1 MGSTLLKVENLNVT
15 YGHVCAVNHINFHV
29 DEGQIVSLIG
39 SNGAGKTSTLMAI
52 SNMAPVKDGTI
63 TYKGDNITGIKP
75 HLIPKMGICH
85 IPEGRLI
92 FPKLS
97 VRDNLISGTIAD
109 PNITKEMQKERFE
122 EMYSLFPILAQRRNQ
137 AAGTLSGGEQQMLAI
152 GRALVTNPKLLIMD
166 EPSEGLAPVIV
177 DQLIDFCRKLKQ
189 TDMALVLVEQNL
201 TFART
206 VSENVNV
213 MLTGKFV
220 YQDSFEKL
228 MADHELTHQLI
239 GVG

>member
-1 MGSTLLKVENLNVT
+1 MGTLLKVENLNVT

-63 TYKGDNITGIKP
+63 TYKGDDITGVKP

-122 EMYSLFPILAQRRNQ
+122 EMYSLFPILSQRRNQ

-152 GRALVTNPKLLIMD
+152 ARGLMSNPNLVMMD
-166 EPSEGLAPVIV
+166 EPSLGIAPIIV
-177 DQLIDFCRKLKQ
+177 EEIFKLILKIRD
-189 TDMALVLVEQNL
+189 TGKTILLIEQNASAAL
-201 TFART
+201 SIADYAY
-206 VSENVNV
+206 VLELGNIVLEGS
-213 MLTGKFV
+213 GK
-220 YQDSFEKL
+220 
-228 MADHELTHQLI
+228 ELLQNPDVKKAYLGI
-239 GVG
+239 

>member
-15 YGHVCAVNHINFHV
+15 YGHVCAGNHINFHV

-122 EMYSLFPILAQRRNQ
+122 EMYSLFPILAQRRGQ
-137 AAGTLSGGEQQMLAI
+137 VAGTLSGGEQQMLAI
-152 GRALVTNPKLLIMD
+152 ARGLMSNPNLVMMD
-166 EPSEGLAPVIV
+166 EPSLGIAPIIV
-177 DQLIDFCRKLKQ
+177 EEIFKLILKIRESGK
-189 TDMALVLVEQNL
+189 TILLIEQNANAAL
-201 TFART
+201 SISDYAY
-206 VSENVNV
+206 VLELGNIVLEGPGSELLQNPDVKKAY
-213 MLTGKFV
+213 LG
-220 YQDSFEKL
+220 
-228 MADHELTHQLI
+228 I
-239 GVG
+239 

>member
-1 MGSTLLKVENLNVT
+1 
-15 YGHVCAVNHINFHV
+15 
-29 DEGQIVSLIG
+29 
-39 SNGAGKTSTLMAI
+39 MAI

-63 TYKGDNITGIKP
+63 TYKGDDITGVKP

-122 EMYSLFPILAQRRNQ
+122 EMYSLFPILSQRRNQ

-152 GRALVTNPKLLIMD
+152 ARGLMSNPNLVMMD
-166 EPSEGLAPVIV
+166 EPSLGIAPIIV
-177 DQLIDFCRKLKQ
+177 EEIFKLILKIRD
-189 TDMALVLVEQNL
+189 TGKTILLIEQNASAAL
-201 TFART
+201 SIADYAY
-206 VSENVNV
+206 VLELGNIV
-213 MLTGKFV
+213 LEGPGK
-220 YQDSFEKL
+220 
-228 MADHELTHQLI
+228 ELLQNPDVKKAYLGI
-239 GVG
+239 

>member
-152 GRALVTNPKLLIMD
+152 ARGLMSNPNLVMMD
-166 EPSEGLAPVIV
+166 EPSLGIAPIIV
-177 DQLIDFCRKLKQ
+177 EEIFKLILKIRESGK
-189 TDMALVLVEQNL
+189 TILLIEQNANAAL
-201 TFART
+201 SISDYAY
-206 VSENVNV
+206 V
-213 MLTGKFV
+213 L
-220 YQDSFEKL
+220 
-228 MADHELTHQLI
+228 ELGNIVLEGPGNELLQNPDVKKAYLGI
-239 GVG
+239 

>member
-1 MGSTLLKVENLNVT
+1 MGSTLLKVENPNVT

-152 GRALVTNPKLLIMD
+152 ARGLMSNPNLVMMD
-166 EPSEGLAPVIV
+166 EPSLGIAPIIV
-177 DQLIDFCRKLKQ
+177 EEIFKLILKIRESGK
-189 TDMALVLVEQNL
+189 TILLIEQNANAAL
-201 TFART
+201 SISDYAY
-206 VSENVNV
+206 VLELGNIVLEGPGSELLQNPDVKKAY
-213 MLTGKFV
+213 LG
-220 YQDSFEKL
+220 
-228 MADHELTHQLI
+228 I
-239 GVG
+239 

>member
-1 MGSTLLKVENLNVT
+1 MGTLLKVENLNVT

-63 TYKGDNITGIKP
+63 TYKGDDITWVKP

-122 EMYSLFPILAQRRNQ
+122 EMYSLFPILSQRRNQ

-152 GRALVTNPKLLIMD
+152 ARGLMSNPNLVMMD
-166 EPSEGLAPVIV
+166 EPSLGIAPIIV
-177 DQLIDFCRKLKQ
+177 EEIFKLILKIRD
-189 TDMALVLVEQNL
+189 TGKTILLIEQNASAAL
-201 TFART
+201 SIADYAY
-206 VSENVNV
+206 VLELGNIV
-213 MLTGKFV
+213 LEGPGK
-220 YQDSFEKL
+220 
-228 MADHELTHQLI
+228 ELLQNPDVKKAYLGI
-239 GVG
+239 

>member
-1 MGSTLLKVENLNVT
+1 MGTLLKVENLNVT

-63 TYKGDNITGIKP
+63 TYKGDDITGVKP

-122 EMYSLFPILAQRRNQ
+122 EMYSLYPILSQRRNQ

-152 GRALVTNPKLLIMD
+152 ARGLMSNPNLVMMD
-166 EPSEGLAPVIV
+166 EPSLGIAPIIV
-177 DQLIDFCRKLKQ
+177 EEIFKLILKIRD
-189 TDMALVLVEQNL
+189 TGKTILLIEQNASAAL
-201 TFART
+201 SIADYAY
-206 VSENVNV
+206 VLELGNIV
-213 MLTGKFV
+213 LEGPGK
-220 YQDSFEKL
+220 
-228 MADHELTHQLI
+228 ELLQNPDVKKAYLGI
-239 GVG
+239 

>member
-152 GRALVTNPKLLIMD
+152 ARGLMSNPNLVMMD
-166 EPSEGLAPVIV
+166 EPSLGIAPIIV
-177 DQLIDFCRKLKQ
+177 EEIFKLILKIRESGK
-189 TDMALVLVEQNL
+189 TILLIEQNANAAL
-201 TFART
+201 SISDYAY
-206 VSENVNV
+206 VLELGNIVLEGPGSELLQNPDVKKAY
-213 MLTGKFV
+213 LG
-220 YQDSFEKL
+220 
-228 MADHELTHQLI
+228 I
-239 GVG
+239 

>member
-1 MGSTLLKVENLNVT
+1 MGTLLKVENLNVT

-63 TYKGDNITGIKP
+63 TYKGDDITGVKP

-122 EMYSLFPILAQRRNQ
+122 EMYSLFPILSQRRNQ

-152 GRALVTNPKLLIMD
+152 ARGLMSNPNLVMMD
-166 EPSEGLAPVIV
+166 EPSLGIAPIIV
-177 DQLIDFCRKLKQ
+177 EEIFKLILKIRD
-189 TDMALVLVEQNL
+189 TGKTILLIEQNASAAL
-201 TFART
+201 SIADYAY
-206 VSENVNV
+206 VLELGNIV
-213 MLTGKFV
+213 LEGPGK
-220 YQDSFEKL
+220 
-228 MADHELTHQLI
+228 ELLQNPDVKKAYLGI
-239 GVG
+239 